1 MDDVESLFAIR
12 PNRNPEARSIPAR
25 GESVELLP
33 SIFKLVGSNLILS
46 RREVLQENRIVFAI
60 QSRDRYAQNCKVKPQ

>member
-60 QSRDRYAQNCKVKPQ
+60 QSRDRYAQN